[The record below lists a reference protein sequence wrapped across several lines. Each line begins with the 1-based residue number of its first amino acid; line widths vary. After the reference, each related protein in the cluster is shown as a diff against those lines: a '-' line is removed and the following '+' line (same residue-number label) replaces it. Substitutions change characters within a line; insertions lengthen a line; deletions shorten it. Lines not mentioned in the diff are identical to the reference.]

1 MLVSLKGGELM
12 KKTVSLLLT
21 VMLCV
26 LLIGCSNQNAAEGT
40 PVQINYDAATVS
52 YLGPEGTYVQ

>member
-1 MLVSLKGGELM
+1 M
-12 KKTVSLLLT
+12 KKTVSLLLA

-26 LLIGCSNQNAAEGT
+26 LLIGCSDQNVAEGT

-52 YLGPEGTYVQ
+52 YLGPEGTYTQKT